1 MLLRVGNNR
10 RTCAMAAHG
19 LPGLDWLN
27 FFFADFQT
35 SFGPF
40 VSVYLTRTGWTQS
53 TIGAVLTIPALV
65 ALNSL
70 GEADR
75 APSEFARRRDWAADR
90 GGL

>member
-1 MLLRVGNNR
+1 LAQFLFR
-10 RTCAMAAHG
+10 RFSDELWAVCFR
-19 LPGLDWLN
+19 LSDKDW
-27 FFFADFQT
+27 
-35 SFGPF
+35 
-40 VSVYLTRTGWTQS
+40 WTQS
-53 TIGAVLTIPALV
+53 TIGAALTIPALV